1 MNWTGGS
8 LQRTKIANKGVA
20 QKQKAYFARARM
32 HLQNG
37 PTSPAA
43 PFQPS
48 FLRNEDRPEPAVR
61 GGTSRTAISA
71 RRNDSELHDTSYGGS
86 SEHGVATH
94 NSRKVT
100 KSHSHNPPRGVS
112 RTSGEG
118 ELLPA

>member
-8 LQRTKIANKGVA
+8 LQRTKIANKGVT

-48 FLRNEDRPEPAVR
+48 YLRNDDRVER
-61 GGTSRTAISA
+61 
-71 RRNDSELHDTSYGGS
+71 DTRAS
-86 SEHGVATH
+86 
-94 NSRKVT
+94 
-100 KSHSHNPPRGVS
+100 
-112 RTSGEG
+112 
-118 ELLPA
+118 